1 MFYNPFDVYLESV
14 CDEHMTDWEI
24 SSGGMKPKNT
34 RYSVSYVFSFVVNW
48 YDYSNFRARDCKN
61 AAILHNQIEMA
72 WGIKSLW

>member
-1 MFYNPFDVYLESV
+1 M
-14 CDEHMTDWEI
+14 

-34 RYSVSYVFSFVVNW
+34 RYSVSYIFSFVVNW

-72 WGIKSLW
+72 